1 MASINSVFLVDD
13 DRTSNLINTEI
24 LRIFDKN
31 IHISA
36 YGNAQQ
42 ALDELARL
50 SVGDIEKIPSVIFLD
65 INMPIID
72 GWEFLEAFKKFSEAV
87 QRKCKVYILTSSI
100 DPDDIEKTK
109 SFKMVQGFISKP
121 LTITHLRFITDEKK
135 SSTQY
140 LSHLRF
146 FYPTNSESE
155 IS

>member
-1 MASINSVFLVDD
+1 MASIERVFLVDD

-31 IHISA
+31 IQVTA

-42 ALDELARL
+42 ALDELGQL
-50 SVGDIEKIPSVIFLD
+50 SGEATDKIQSIIFLD
-65 INMPIID
+65 INMPVID
-72 GWEFLEAFKKFSEAV
+72 GWEFLEEFKKFSEAV
-87 QRKCKVYILTSSI
+87 QKKYKVYILTSSI
-100 DPDDIEKTK
+100 DPDDIEKSK

-135 SSTQY
+135 SNTQY

-155 IS
+155 MS